1 MLYSIVSFASKTR
14 YPSRQSVVPASFR
27 LGGIAVVRVRTQ
39 PYGITLLAIHKD
51 QTDEWLD
58 ACQVLG
64 CKLPRISGPLFM
76 TGLLSR
82 VSVSI
87 RSCEFGK
94 SSCQGLNKAMNSLRT
109 FFPWIRFSALIR
121 SFGKCAPSLHCPSG
135 MWIAGAFNSRSRIG
149 VSGMV
154 PPSRT

>member
-1 MLYSIVSFASKTR
+1 MPFWHKPNADSTLTR
-14 YPSRQSVVPASFR
+14 RRCFR
-27 LGGIAVVRVRTQ
+27 LDGIALRVLTQ
-39 PYGITLLAIHKD
+39 PYGITLLAIRKD

-58 ACQVLG
+58 GCQVLG
-64 CKLPRISGPLFM
+64 CKLPRISGPLFL
-76 TGLLSR
+76 TGLLS
-82 VSVSI
+82 SVGF
-87 RSCEFGK
+87 R